1 MKQCLGIEPDLK
13 DHIQSQLKGRK
24 FTTQATGLNTFNTV
38 EYQIM
43 PNLNCAAVMA
53 SLVVTSTSLLTAP
66 ALAHQNHGHHHGH
79 HHKNQKQKSY
89 NKGYQRGYNK
99 AYKKAIKKQ
108 YKDYNHTPVYYQPIR
123 RPLVVA
129 PIWRAPRPIIVNPN
143 YYQHSRPRINVGYGF
158 SL

>member
-1 MKQCLGIEPDLK
+1 MRQCLGIDQDLQ
-13 DHIQSQLKGRK
+13 DHIQSQFKGRK
-24 FTTQATGLNTFNTV
+24 FTTQPAGLNTFNTV
-38 EYQIM
+38 KYQSM

-53 SLVVTSTSLLTAP
+53 SLVVASTSLFNAP
-66 ALAHQNHGHHHGH
+66 AFAHQNHDHHHGH

-99 AYKKAIKKQ
+99 AYKKALKKQ
-108 YKDYNHTPVYYQPIR
+108 YKYYNHTPVYYRPIR

-129 PIWRAPRPIIVNPN
+129 PLWRAPRPVIVNPN
-143 YYQHSRPRINVGYGF
+143 HYQYSRPHINVDYSF